1 MRYALLGLCLVLG
14 SMCLRARAQV
24 VQTTAGVDANIG
36 VQSNPYLDPLL
47 GEWDPTSDPPFA
59 AVTPIGVLGWTASG
73 WNVQTY
79 ARARLYPRRTDIP
92 LAAFWQIGAQV
103 GRPLAD
109 RWQVGMSGGYQQ
121 YSLNARR
128 TTAWLVPS
136 VQWTPLRYTTLTFR
150 VGASRRWVET
160 FDPVQKQ
167 TSLLATVSG
176 QSWLTDRL
184 RASLQLYMSDGQS
197 STSSL
202 TYGGTGA
209 TSGIRYD
216 LTGAISTRVQLTV
229 EQLTTDATST
239 TAGRNDLIT
248 RSDIAVE
255 WTVQSRVTVYS
266 EVQGL
271 VGSLAG
277 QRRTDGRIATGVRL
291 RWNRTLYDG
300 TEPPAGQQFCHRT
313 ERGIQFRIR
322 RDWDGGFY
330 ITGEFNGWEMPGV
343 PLSPVDGAD
352 NLYQATLPVAMSRFE
367 YRIHHKPT
375 DSGPNESPQWIDLP
389 TSVPTTQDAFGGENA
404 LCVTPS

>member
-14 SMCLRARAQV
+14 SICLRARAQV
-24 VQTTAGVDANIG
+24 IQTTAGVDADIG

-59 AVTPIGVLGWTASG
+59 AVTPIGVLGWTSPR
-73 WNVQTY
+73 WNVQAY

-92 LAAFWQIGAQV
+92 LAAFWQTGAQV
-103 GRPLAD
+103 RRQVTD
-109 RWQVGMSGGYQQ
+109 RWQVGVSSGYQQ

-128 TTAWLVPS
+128 NTAWFIPS
-136 VQWTPLRYTTLTFR
+136 VQWTPRRYTTITAR
-150 VGASRRWVET
+150 VGASRRWVKT

-167 TSLLATVSG
+167 TSVLATVSG

-209 TSGIRYD
+209 TGGLRYD
-216 LTGAISTRVQLTV
+216 LTETVSTRVRLTV
-229 EQLTTDATST
+229 EQLTSDATT
-239 TAGRNDLIT
+239 TSRQRDLIT

-255 WTVQSRVTVYS
+255 WQVQPRLTAFG

-271 VGSLAG
+271 AGSIAG
-277 QRRTDGRIATGVRL
+277 EGRTDGRIATGLRL
-291 RWNRTLYDG
+291 RWNRNLYDG
-300 TEPPAGQQFCHRT
+300 TQSPAGQQFCQRT

-322 RDWDGGFY
+322 SEHDGQLF
-330 ITGEFNGWEMPGV
+330 ITGEFNGWDMPGV
-343 PLSPVDGAD
+343 PLSPVRGEDD
-352 NLYQATLPVAMSRFE
+352 LYRVIVPVSMSRFE

-375 DSGPNESPQWIDLP
+375 DSGPNDPPQWIDLP
-389 TSVPTTQDAFGGENA
+389 TSVPATQDAFGGENA
-404 LCVTPS
+404 LCVVPS